1 MSSNESSSLSTSAL
15 TKEQPNWHHFSQ
27 NYLKNDLDESENKML
42 PIKKVKNFN
51 KNPERD
57 LFESEMSE
65 EELIEQSDQS
75 EYKMIKIPETKNVI
89 KNFSKSLFRFIQKQR
104 VYVSRVLDHLNIKEE
119 EFQKVFQQFRGKIYT
134 IRELKLLWLKEGN
147 IFDTAFRIISL

>member
-1 MSSNESSSLSTSAL
+1 LDHEVNRQFVNVINAQAKLIDKLLHNQKHLLKSIRALSSNESSSLSTSAF

-27 NYLKNDLDESENKML
+27 KYLQNDLDESENKLL
-42 PIKKVKNFN
+42 PIKKVKNIN

-104 VYVSRVLDHLNIKEE
+104 VYVSRVLDHLNIKE
-119 EFQKVFQQFRGKIYT
+119 
-134 IRELKLLWLKEGN
+134 
-147 IFDTAFRIISL
+147 